1 MLHASTRA
9 RERERQVRRLA
20 LTRPKRTAPAS
31 LVWFVKWFGVQTSEI
46 VGEGADTQAHKH
58 HGANGP
64 CSCLVIFVP
73 KTIFQWFTTPMI
85 ERGKT
90 HKPKLV
96 QNSQQAWSHWAI
108 RPKKRAHHV
117 KGSAQK
123 WDHLDQKADQP
134 KHSHRFLSRLAL
146 CT

>member
-96 QNSQQAWSHWAI
+96 QNSQQGRIGRFARKKEPTTSKDLHRNGIISI
-108 RPKKRAHHV
+108 RK
-117 KGSAQK
+117 QT
-123 WDHLDQKADQP
+123 
-134 KHSHRFLSRLAL
+134 SRSTPTAS
-146 CT
+146 